1 VSSVKA
7 ISDLKNYNDVLDN
20 VAVGEPVF
28 LTENGRERYAL
39 IDLQEYEKMRAT
51 ISLLS
56 ELAKAEKSALEEGWC
71 TIEEIKDSLGI
82 TNE

>member
-1 VSSVKA
+1 MSSVKA

>member
-28 LTENGRERYAL
+28 LTENGQERYAL

>member
-1 VSSVKA
+1 LSSVKA

>member
-1 VSSVKA
+1 MSSVKA

-28 LTENGRERYAL
+28 LTENGQERYAL